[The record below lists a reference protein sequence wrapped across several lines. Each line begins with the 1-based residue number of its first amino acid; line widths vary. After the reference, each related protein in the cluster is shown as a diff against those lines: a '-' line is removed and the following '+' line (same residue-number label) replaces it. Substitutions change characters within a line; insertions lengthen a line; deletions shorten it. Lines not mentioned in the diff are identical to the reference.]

1 MKYNPLGKTGLNVSR
16 LSFGAS
22 ALGGVYGKVDE
33 AEGIRAVHMALDLG
47 INYFDVAP
55 AYGGTLAETVL
66 GKALR
71 GIPRD
76 RYCLSTKAGKYTQPG
91 GYGDDTLDYSRARIR
106 ASLQESSRRLGT
118 DYFDIIHLHD
128 FEYQRRRCTEW
139 ALSEGLQTLLELK
152 KEGRIGNVSFGI
164 YPMDLWH
171 RIFNTLPAD
180 AGLVHNHYTLFDTR
194 ALELLPVARKKG
206 IGIINGSPFA
216 SGLLSGREAPDW
228 HPAVETERQLVQ
240 GAAALCERRGVPIS
254 KLALQFSSQNP
265 DFPTTLFSSGRAD
278 SVRRNVRWHEEP
290 FDPELVKAVKCILE
304 PVMNK
309 QWDYDAAVDRLAK
322 TGPTLAPAAL
332 SPNSSRHGESAGGL
346 LPRIDRAGVS
356 PA

>member
-33 AEGIRAVHMALDLG
+33 AEGIRAVHTALNLG

-55 AYGGTLAETVL
+55 AYGGTVAETVL

-71 GIPRD
+71 GIPRG
-76 RYCLSTKAGKYTQPG
+76 RYYLSTKAGKYTQPG

-106 ASLQESSRRLGT
+106 ASLKESARRLGT
-118 DYFDIIHLHD
+118 DYFDLIHLHD
-128 FEYQRRRCTEW
+128 FEYQQRQHTEW
-139 ALSEGLQTLLELK
+139 ALTEGVAALLELK
-152 KEGRIGNVSFGI
+152 KEGRIGHVSFGI

-180 AGLVHNHYTLFDTR
+180 AGLVHNHYTLNDTR
-194 ALELLPVARKKG
+194 ALELLPVARQKG
-206 IGIINGSPFA
+206 IGIINGSPFG

-228 HPAVETERQLVQ
+228 HPATEADRCCFRQARTLCQ
-240 GAAALCERRGVPIS
+240 GRGVPLS

-265 DFPTTLFSSGRAD
+265 EFPTTLFSSSRPE
-278 SVRRNVRWHEEP
+278 SVRRNVQWHEEP
-290 FDPELVKAVKCILE
+290 FDPDLLAAVRRLLA

-309 QWDYDAAVDRLAK
+309 QWDYDAAVERLK
-322 TGPTLAPAAL
+322 T
-332 SPNSSRHGESAGGL
+332 SSQ
-346 LPRIDRAGVS
+346 PV
-356 PA
+356 P